1 MQKPPHHLLIILFL
15 ILPFASHAC
24 NSKTEPIYTTISE
37 ATLSA
42 GDRIPTPSEDII
54 LTVTG
59 KINTTNQEGQIVMD
73 IPTIQSLRQVEYTV
87 LDPFKDEEITY
98 TGVLMSDL
106 LDLWQISEDA
116 VTLQMT
122 ALNDYTVDVPIAL
135 IREFPVIFAL
145 QANGQYMP
153 VADKGPAM
161 LVLPYDHFEFERP
174 SSDAYWIWQ
183 IKSIDVN

>member
-1 MQKPPHHLLIILFL
+1 MQRTRHQLFIFLFL
-15 ILPFASHAC
+15 ILPLVSYAC
-24 NSKTEPIYTTISE
+24 NSKTESVYTTISE
-37 ATLSA
+37 ATLST
-42 GDRIPTPSEDII
+42 GDPIPTPSEDII

-59 KINTTNQEGQIVMD
+59 NIGTSNETDQIVMD
-73 IPTIQSLRQVEYTV
+73 IPTIESLGQVEYTV
-87 LDPFKDEEITY
+87 LDPFKDEEIIY

-116 VTLQMT
+116 TNLQMT
-122 ALNDYTVDVPIAL
+122 ALNDYTVDVPISL

-145 QANGQYMP
+145 QADGQYMP
-153 VADKGPAM
+153 IADKGPAM
-161 LVLPYDHFEFERP
+161 LVLPYNHFEFERP